1 MAACFA
7 FDGFVLDTQE
17 RRLIAGDGAV
27 ELNARY
33 FDALALLVGSQG
45 QLVHKD
51 RFMAEVWRGV
61 PVTDE
66 ALTQCIRTLR
76 RQLGDEA
83 GRPRFIETVP
93 KHGYRFIAPVELL
106 DAATP
111 PSATDIERWRRFLI
125 VGSAGTFGG
134 AIAGVIGGLIYGF
147 AAASAGGGE
156 AISVLL
162 VLLSV
167 SLLVAIIGAA
177 GVSFAIA
184 TAAFAPARS
193 RLWTIL
199 GGAAGGLIVGA
210 FGKLLGLDAFALLFG
225 HSPVAI
231 TGAMEGLLLGAAVG
245 AGAWLSE
252 RSRST
257 GKSAALAGFFGGA
270 AGLLIVLLGGRLM
283 LGSLAA
289 LTRDFPRSQLRID
302 HISRLFGDP
311 GFGPVTQF
319 VSAALEGALFS
330 ACIVGAMAI
339 VRRKL
344 PSEHQ
349 WGVLIRSE

>member
-1 MAACFA
+1 VTTSFA
-7 FDGFVLDTQE
+7 FEDFVLDTGE
-17 RRLIAGDGAV
+17 RRLIAGDQAV

-51 RFMAEVWRGV
+51 RFMAEVWRGI

-93 KHGYRFIAPVELL
+93 KHGYRFIAPVTPL
-106 DAATP
+106 DAAAPKTEYDP
-111 PSATDIERWRRFLI
+111 RRWREFLLI
-125 VGSAGTFGG
+125 GSAGTLGG
-134 AIAGVIGGLIYGF
+134 AFAGAIGGLIYGF

-162 VLLSV
+162 VLLALN
-167 SLLVAIIGAA
+167 LLVAIIGAA

-184 TAAFAPARS
+184 TGAFAPAPS
-193 RLWTIL
+193 AVWTIL
-199 GGAAGGLIVGA
+199 GGAGGGLIVGA

-245 AGAWLSE
+245 IGTWLARKSLSIGLSTVLAAILGAVAGILSM
-252 RSRST
+252 
-257 GKSAALAGFFGGA
+257 
-270 AGLLIVLLGGRLM
+270 LLGGRLM

-289 LTRDFPRSQLRID
+289 LTHDFPGSRLRVD
-302 HISRLFGDP
+302 QISRLFG
-311 GFGPVTQF
+311 GAAFGPTAQF
-319 VSAALEGALFS
+319 TSAALEGALFTC
-330 ACIVGAMAI
+330 CIVGAMALARDW
-339 VRRKL
+339 VARPKA
-344 PSEHQ
+344 
-349 WGVLIRSE
+349 

>member
-1 MAACFA
+1 MPVCFA
-7 FDGFVLDTQE
+7 FRGFVLDLSE
-17 RRLIAGDGAV
+17 RRLIAGDEPV

-33 FDALALLVGSQG
+33 FDALVLLVGSQG

-51 RFMAEVWRGV
+51 RFMAEVWRGI

-83 GRPRFIETVP
+83 GRPRFIETIP
-93 KHGYRFIAPVELL
+93 KHGYRFIAPVTAL
-106 DAATP
+106 D
-111 PSATDIERWRRFLI
+111 PSAPQTEYDLRRWRQFLI
-125 VGSAGTFGG
+125 IGSAGTAGG
-134 AIAGVIGGLIYGF
+134 AVAGAIGGLIYGF

-162 VLLSV
+162 VLLALN
-167 SLLVAIIGAA
+167 LLVAIIGAA

-184 TAAFAPARS
+184 TQAFAPAPS
-193 RLWTIL
+193 AVWTIS
-199 GGAAGGLIVGA
+199 GGAGGGLIVGA

-245 AGAWLSE
+245 IGGCLATKT
-252 RSRST
+252 RSISLGT
-257 GKSAALAGFFGGA
+257 ALAAISGA
-270 AGLLIVLLGGRLM
+270 VAGILSVLLGGRLM

-289 LTRDFPRSQLRID
+289 LTRDFPGSSLRVD
-302 HISRLFGDP
+302 QISRLFG
-311 GFGPVTQF
+311 GAAFGPMAQF
-319 VSAALEGALFS
+319 ASAALEGALFS
-330 ACIVGAMAI
+330 CCIVGTMALA
-339 VRRKL
+339 RR
-344 PSEHQ
+344 
-349 WGVLIRSE
+349 WVA